1 MRIRPRK
8 VLAALAICFVSALA
22 SQQARA
28 QGPIVGNITFAGSVS
43 LDTTSVNTATMVTA
57 WHGLAPGDLP
67 QVQSDDG
74 TFATAGVMPG
84 DATTFH
90 APWTFN
96 SGPISSF
103 WSVTTGGGF
112 TFDLT
117 ASNITHQTGDG
128 SLGVAGTGTVSHS
141 GFTTTPGTFN
151 FTTQDPS
158 ASSRFSFSAATAVPE
173 SGTAVLFAIGATCL
187 AGSRFLRRRV
197 KGVNHTERFP
207 RISGPLFLP

>member
-1 MRIRPRK
+1 MKMLPRTMSI
-8 VLAALAICFVSALA
+8 ALAIALLSGLFCERA
-22 SQQARA
+22 EA
-28 QGPIVGNITFAGSVS
+28 QGPITGNITFAGSVS

-57 WHGLAPGDLP
+57 WHGLGAGGLP

-112 TFDLT
+112 TFDLV
-117 ASNITHQTGDG
+117 ASSIVQQTGNG
-128 SLGVAGTGTVSHS
+128 SLTVQGSGSVSHS

>member
-8 VLAALAICFVSALA
+8 VLAVLTIGLLSAFFC
-22 SQQARA
+22 QQAEA

-43 LDTTSVNTATMVTA
+43 LDTSTVNTATMVTA

-84 DATTFH
+84 DGTTFH

-112 TFDLT
+112 TFDLLT
-117 ASNITHQTGDG
+117 SNIVQQGNG
-128 SLGVAGTGTVSHS
+128 SLFVQGTGNVSHS

-158 ASSRFSFSAATAVPE
+158 ASSRFSFSAATAAVPE
-173 SGTAVLFAIGATCL
+173 SSATVLFAIGALCVTGRKL
-187 AGSRFLRRRV
+187 LRRE
-197 KGVNHTERFP
+197 K
-207 RISGPLFLP
+207 

>member
-1 MRIRPRK
+1 MRIRSK
-8 VLAALAICFVSALA
+8 IVLAALAIGLLSGLFC
-22 SQQARA
+22 QQTQA
-28 QGPIVGNITFAGSVS
+28 QGPIVGDITFAGSVS

-57 WHGLAPGDLP
+57 WHGLGAGGLP

-112 TFDLT
+112 TFDLV
-117 ASNITHQTGDG
+117 ASSIVQQTGNG
-128 SLGVAGTGTVSHS
+128 SLTVQGSGSVSHT

-173 SGTAVLFAIGATCL
+173 GGTVVLFAIGATCL
-187 AGSRFLRRRV
+187 ASSRFLRRRV
-197 KGVNHTERFP
+197 KGVNHTRRFP
-207 RISGPLFLP
+207 GISGPLFLP

>member
-1 MRIRPRK
+1 MKTLPK
-8 VLAALAICFVSALA
+8 TVLAALAMGLLSALFC
-22 SQQARA
+22 QQARA
-28 QGPIVGNITFAGSVS
+28 QGAIVGNITFAGTVS
-43 LDTTSVNTATMVTA
+43 LDTTSVNTATKVTA
-57 WHGLAPGDLP
+57 WHGLGAGGLP

-74 TFATAGVMPG
+74 TFATTGVMPG

-112 TFDLT
+112 TFDLLT
-117 ASNITHQTGDG
+117 SNIVQQANG
-128 SLGVAGTGTVSHS
+128 SLFVQGTGNVSHS

-173 SGTAVLFAIGATCL
+173 SGTAVLFAIGAMCL
-187 AGSRFLRRRV
+187 ASSRFLRRRV

>member
-1 MRIRPRK
+1 MRIRSK
-8 VLAALAICFVSALA
+8 IVLAALAIGLLSALFCE
-22 SQQARA
+22 QTQAQA
-28 QGPIVGNITFAGSVS
+28 PIVGNITFAGSVS
-43 LDTTSVNTATMVTA
+43 LDMPSVNTATMVTA
-57 WHGLAPGDLP
+57 WHGLGAGGLP

-112 TFDLT
+112 TFDLLT
-117 ASNITHQTGDG
+117 SNIVQQGNG
-128 SLGVAGTGTVSHS
+128 SLFVQGSGSVSHS

-173 SGTAVLFAIGATCL
+173 GGTAVLFAIGATCL
-187 AGSRFLRRRV
+187 ASSRFLRRRV
-197 KGVNHTERFP
+197 KGVNRTERFP